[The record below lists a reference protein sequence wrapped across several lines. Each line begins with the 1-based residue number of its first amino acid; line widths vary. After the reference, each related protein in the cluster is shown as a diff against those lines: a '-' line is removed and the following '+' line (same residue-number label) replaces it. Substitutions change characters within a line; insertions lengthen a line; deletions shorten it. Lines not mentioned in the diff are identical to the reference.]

1 MHIPGVSNVAPDAL
15 SRNDFPQFLQ
25 VVPDAAAHPTLVPQ
39 QLVDLLV
46 KEQPDW
52 TSLHWVQLFG
62 DCCRQT

>member
-1 MHIPGVSNVAPDAL
+1 MHIPGVSNVAADAL

-52 TSLHWVQLFG
+52 TSLRWVQLFG
-62 DCCRQT
+62 DCCRQA